1 MGEHTMSQVK
11 PVFKGGGVFPVGIL
25 GKGTSTD
32 LDIHDSFFDLTHEK
46 MDGQLISH
54 QKMESKQYVPLCLII
69 YTCYM
74 FFALIGSMHNV
85 QM

>member
-11 PVFKGGGVFPVGIL
+11 PVFKGGCFSCRYIGE
-25 GKGTSTD
+25 GTSTD

-69 YTCYM
+69 YIHVIC
-74 FFALIGSMHNV
+74 FLL
-85 QM
+85 